1 MYAQCP
7 GCLTIYR
14 VPVAVIA
21 QAHGRARCGVC
32 RIEFDI
38 LTSLAETLPGEP
50 DAMLPRRGPG
60 PVPLLAVAATRP
72 QSGQRDLFVELP
84 EPAETAPGF
93 VRSPAVAPRA
103 GTPVRLVAV
112 LNGLLLLSLL
122 TQSAYASRSLWLN
135 DSVIRPWLDAACE
148 QLHCRLPARRDLGQ
162 IALVARDVRPHPS
175 VAGALM
181 ISATLQNRAAFIQ
194 PYPGLEITLS
204 DLNERR
210 IAMRR
215 LAPEDYL
222 DDAAALA
229 RGLPPG
235 ATATIDLEVADP
247 GKQAVAFEFRF
258 F

>member
-14 VPVAVIA
+14 VPVEVIA

-38 LTSLAETLPGEP
+38 LTSLAENLPGEP

-72 QSGQRDLFVELP
+72 KSGQRDLFVELP
-84 EPAETAPGF
+84 EPAETTPGF
-93 VRSPAVAPRA
+93 VQRPASTPRPTAPWPWL
-103 GTPVRLVAV
+103 TAV
-112 LNGLLLLSLL
+112 NVLLLLCLL
-122 TQSAYASRSLWLN
+122 GQAAYASRGLWLN
-135 DSVIRPWLDAACE
+135 DSAIRPWLDAACE
-148 QLHCRLPARRDLGQ
+148 RLQCRLPARRDLGQ

-181 ISATLQNRAAFIQ
+181 ISATLQNRAGFLQ
-194 PYPGLEITLS
+194 PYPSLEITLS

-215 LAPEDYL
+215 LAPQDYL

-247 GKQAVAFEFRF
+247 GKQAVAFEFKF
-258 F
+258 L

>member
-1 MYAQCP
+1 MFTQCP

-14 VPVAVIA
+14 VPVDVVAA
-21 QAHGRARCGVC
+21 AHGRARCGVC
-32 RIEFDI
+32 RIEFDT
-38 LTSLAETLPGEP
+38 LASLAESLPSEA

-72 QSGQRDLFVELP
+72 QSGQRDLFLELP
-84 EPAETAPGF
+84 EPAETTPGF
-93 VRSPAVAPRA
+93 VQRPLRAPRPRPA
-103 GTPVRLVAV
+103 LRFLAAV
-112 LNGLLLLSLL
+112 NGLLLAALL
-122 TQSAYASRSLWLN
+122 AQAAYASRGWWLN
-135 DSVIRPWLDAACE
+135 DIALRPWLDAACE
-148 QLHCRLPARRDLGQ
+148 HLRCRLPARRDLSQ

-181 ISATLQNRAAFIQ
+181 ISATLQNRAGFVQ

-215 LAPEDYL
+215 LVPQDYL

-247 GKQAVAFEFRF
+247 GKLAVAFEFKF
-258 F
+258 L